1 MSTEYLIYQI
11 ELGKK
16 MYLTDLPEDEN
27 PLGGIGFQGSDDGTI
42 PVAAVTCPTEEDAK
56 KVIAYLREA
65 IGTSYNHFGFEE
77 RPVS

>member
-11 ELGKK
+11 EFGKK
-16 MYLTDLPEDEN
+16 MYLTDLPEDDN

-42 PVAAVTCPTEEDAK
+42 PSSAGTCPTEEDAK

-77 RPVS
+77 RPVL